1 MGGLCSA
8 PAKDDKASKDKKHGL
23 AKKKNE
29 LRLIEAGREAYK
41 QCVELLKAITKSV

>member
-1 MGGLCSA
+1 MGGLCSK
-8 PAKDDKASKDKKHGL
+8 PSDGGSNEKKQGL

-41 QCVELLKAITKSV
+41 SCTVLLKAINKSV